1 MSKLL
6 PRCPVLGLVGGIGS
20 GKSEVAAGLARRG
33 GCLVAGDP
41 LGHAALRQPSVRAEV
56 VARWGDQVVGQD
68 GEIDRTKLGAL
79 VFADADERA
88 ALEAIVHPWIS
99 RRLREQ
105 LIAAKAD
112 PNCRFVVLDA
122 AIMLE
127 AGWRTACDVVV
138 YVDAPRAVRLKR
150 VAAQRGWSAADV
162 VKREQAQLPL
172 ALKAACAD
180 AALDNSGGPKE
191 LEAQVDALLS
201 RLGIDAKNGAACG
214 FARGTD
220 R

>member
-1 MSKLL
+1 MSKPL
-6 PRCPVLGLVGGIGS
+6 PACPVLGLVGGIGS
-20 GKSEVAAGLARRG
+20 GKSEVAAALARRG

-41 LGHAALRQPSVRAEV
+41 LGHAALRQPAVRNEI
-56 VARWGDQVVGQD
+56 VARWGSDVLDAD
-68 GEIDRTKLGAL
+68 GEVDRTKLGTV
-79 VFADADERA
+79 VFANPDERA
-88 ALEAIVHPWIS
+88 ALEAIVHPWIG

-112 PNCRFVVLDA
+112 PACRFVVLDA

-150 VAAQRGWSAADV
+150 VAAQRGWSAAEV
-162 VKREQAQLPL
+162 AKREQAQLPL

-180 AALDNSGGPKE
+180 AALDNSGGQEE
-191 LEAQVDALLS
+191 LEAQVNALLS
-201 RLGIDAKNGAACG
+201 RFGIAAHGAT
-214 FARGTD
+214 ARGLASAC
-220 R
+220 

>member
-1 MSKLL
+1 MSKPL

-20 GKSEVAAGLARRG
+20 GKSEVAAALARRG

-41 LGHAALRQPSVRAEV
+41 LGHAALRQPSVREQV
-56 VARWGDQVVGQD
+56 VARWGQAVVD
-68 GEIDRTKLGAL
+68 AEGEIDRSKLGAL
-79 VFADADERA
+79 VFADPDERA

-150 VAAQRGWSAADV
+150 VAAQRGWSEPEVA
-162 VKREQAQLPL
+162 KREQAQLPL

-180 AALDNSGGPKE
+180 TALENSGGPEE
-191 LEAQVDALLS
+191 LERHVDALLS
-201 RLGIDAKNGAACG
+201 RLGIDAAKGAARG
-214 FARGTD
+214 LASAR
-220 R
+220 

>member
-1 MSKLL
+1 MSKPL

-20 GKSEVAAGLARRG
+20 GKSEVAAALVRRG

-41 LGHAALRQPSVRAEV
+41 LGHAALKQPAVRSAIA
-56 VARWGDQVVGQD
+56 ARWGREVFGAD
-68 GEIDRTKLGAL
+68 GEVDRTKLGAV

-105 LIAAKAD
+105 LLAAKAD
-112 PNCRFVVLDA
+112 PACRFVVLDA

-127 AGWRTACDVVV
+127 TGWRTACDVVV
-138 YVDAPRAVRLKR
+138 YVHAPRDVRLTR
-150 VAAQRGWSAADV
+150 VAAQRGWSAAEVDQ
-162 VKREQAQLPL
+162 REQAQLPL

-180 AALDNSGGPKE
+180 AALDNSGVPEE

-201 RLGIDAKNGAACG
+201 RLGIDAPKTA
-214 FARGTD
+214 ARGYASA

>member
-1 MSKLL
+1 MTRPL

-20 GKSEVAAGLARRG
+20 GKSEVAAALARRG

-41 LGHAALRQPSVRAEV
+41 LGHAALKQPSVRDAIV
-56 VARWGDQVVGQD
+56 KRWGQD
-68 GEIDRTKLGAL
+68 VLDVEGEIDRKKLGAV
-79 VFADADERA
+79 VFADPDERA
-88 ALEAIVHPWIS
+88 ALEAIVHPWIG

-105 LIAAKAD
+105 LLAAKAD
-112 PNCRFVVLDA
+112 PACRFVVLDA

-138 YVDAPRAVRLKR
+138 YVHAPRAVRLKR
-150 VAAQRGWSAADV
+150 VAGQRGWSAEEV
-162 VKREQAQLPL
+162 GKREQAQLPL

-180 AALDNSGGPKE
+180 AALDNSGGPEE
-191 LEAQVDALLS
+191 LEAQVDALLA
-201 RLGIDAKNGAACG
+201 RIGIVPDKIA
-214 FARGTD
+214 ARGLAGA

>member
-1 MSKLL
+1 MSKPL

-20 GKSEVAAGLARRG
+20 GKSEVAAAMARRG

-41 LGHAALRQPSVRAEV
+41 LGHAALRQPSVRDQV
-56 VARWGDQVVGQD
+56 VARWGGQVVGRD
-68 GEIDRTKLGAL
+68 GEVDRKKLGTV

-112 PNCRFVVLDA
+112 PNCRFIVLDA

-138 YVDAPRAVRLKR
+138 YVDAPRTKRLKR
-150 VAAQRGWSAADV
+150 VAAQRGWSADDV
-162 VKREQAQLPL
+162 MKREQAQLPL

-180 AALDNSGGPKE
+180 AALENSGGPQE

-201 RLGIDAKNGAACG
+201 RLGISTPETV
-214 FARGTD
+214 ARGYASAH
-220 R
+220 

>member
-1 MSKLL
+1 MSKPL

-20 GKSEVAAGLARRG
+20 GKSEVAAALVRRG
-33 GCLVAGDP
+33 GYLVAGDP
-41 LGHAALRQPSVRAEV
+41 LGHAALRQPSVRDQV
-56 VARWGDQVVGQD
+56 VARWGRDMLGAD
-68 GEIDRTKLGAL
+68 GEVDRTKLGAV

-112 PNCRFVVLDA
+112 ANCWFVVLDA

-138 YVDAPRAVRLKR
+138 YVDAPRDLRLTR
-150 VAAQRGWSAADV
+150 VAAQRGWSAADMA
-162 VKREQAQLPL
+162 KREQAQLPL

-180 AALDNSGGPKE
+180 AALENSGSPQE
-191 LEAQVDALLS
+191 LETQIDALLA
-201 RLGIDAKNGAACG
+201 RLGVVPRAPAENVVI
-214 FARGTD
+214 AR
-220 R
+220 

>member
-1 MSKLL
+1 MNRPL
-6 PRCPVLGLVGGIGS
+6 PACPVVGLVGGIGS
-20 GKSEVAAGLARRG
+20 GKSEVAAALARRG

-41 LGHAALRQPSVRAEV
+41 LGHAALRQPSVRQQV
-56 VARWGDQVVGQD
+56 VDRWGPDLLGAD
-68 GEIDRTKLGAL
+68 GEIDRTKLGAV

-122 AIMLE
+122 AVMLE

-138 YVDAPRAVRLKR
+138 YVDAPRAVRLRR
-150 VAAQRGWSAADV
+150 V
-162 VKREQAQLPL
+162 
-172 ALKAACAD
+172 
-180 AALDNSGGPKE
+180 
-191 LEAQVDALLS
+191 
-201 RLGIDAKNGAACG
+201 
-214 FARGTD
+214 
-220 R
+220 

>member
-1 MSKLL
+1 MTRPL

-20 GKSEVAAGLARRG
+20 GKSEVAAALARRG

-41 LGHAALRQPSVRAEV
+41 LGHAALKQPSVRDAV
-56 VARWGDQVVGQD
+56 VKRWGQDVLDAD
-68 GEIDRTKLGAL
+68 GEIDRKKLGAV
-79 VFADADERA
+79 VFADPDERA

-105 LIAAKAD
+105 LLAAKAD
-112 PNCRFVVLDA
+112 PACRFVLLDA

-138 YVDAPRAVRLKR
+138 YVHAPRSLRLKR
-150 VAAQRGWSAADV
+150 VAAQRGWSAEEIA
-162 VKREQAQLPL
+162 KREEAQLPL
-172 ALKAACAD
+172 ALKATCAD
-180 AALDNSGGPKE
+180 AALDNSGGPEE

-201 RLGIDAKNGAACG
+201 RVGIDAGKTA
-214 FARGTD
+214 ARGLASA

>member
-1 MSKLL
+1 M
-6 PRCPVLGLVGGIGS
+6 VD
-20 GKSEVAAGLARRG
+20 A
-33 GCLVAGDP
+33 
-41 LGHAALRQPSVRAEV
+41 
-56 VARWGDQVVGQD
+56 D

-79 VFADADERA
+79 VFADPDERA

-150 VAAQRGWSAADV
+150 VASQRGWSEPEVA
-162 VKREQAQLPL
+162 KREQAQLPL

-180 AALDNSGGPKE
+180 AALDNSGVPEE

-201 RLGIDAKNGAACG
+201 RLGIDAPKTA
-214 FARGTD
+214 ARGYASA

>member
-1 MSKLL
+1 MSKPL
-6 PRCPVLGLVGGIGS
+6 PRSPVLGLVGGIGS
-20 GKSEVAAGLARRG
+20 GKSEVAAALVRRG

-41 LGHAALRQPSVRAEV
+41 LGHAALRQASVREEV
-56 VARWGDQVVGQD
+56 VRRWGRDVLGAD
-68 GEIDRTKLGAL
+68 GEVDRSKLGAV

-138 YVDAPRAVRLKR
+138 YVHAPRDLRLKR
-150 VAAQRGWSAADV
+150 VAAQRGWSAAEV
-162 VKREQAQLPL
+162 AQREQAQLPL
-172 ALKAACAD
+172 GLKATCAD
-180 AALDNSGGPKE
+180 TALDNSGGPEE
-191 LEAQVDALLS
+191 LEAQVDALLA
-201 RLGIDAKNGAACG
+201 RLGIEMERGV
-214 FARGTD
+214 ARGYAGAC
-220 R
+220 

>member
-1 MSKLL
+1 MSKPL

-20 GKSEVAAGLARRG
+20 GKSEVAAAMARRG
-33 GCLVAGDP
+33 GSLVAGDP
-41 LGHAALRQPSVRAEV
+41 LGHAALRQPSVRDQV
-56 VARWGDQVVGQD
+56 VARWGGQVVGRD
-68 GEIDRTKLGAL
+68 GEVDRKKLGTV

-105 LIAAKAD
+105 LLAAKAD

-138 YVDAPRAVRLKR
+138 YIDAPRAVRLKR
-150 VAAQRGWSAADV
+150 VAAQRGWSADDV
-162 VKREQAQLPL
+162 MKREQAQLPL

-180 AALDNSGGPKE
+180 AALENSGGPQE

-201 RLGIDAKNGAACG
+201 RLGISAPETV
-214 FARGTD
+214 ARGYASAH
-220 R
+220 